1 MTRAVTT
8 CSVDESIR
16 IAFRRFA
23 EGDVQLIP
31 VVDQN
36 GSRTLIGVLRRREM
50 LWAYRELADE
60 HQKLLDKL
68 QVRVRDPREETLQI
82 EAQVAEG
89 NRDITGRA
97 LRHLALPE
105 HMLIALVR
113 RADET
118 FVPSGDTRL
127 EEGDVLVLLSTA
139 RYREEIEGLA
149 RRVERSGR

>member
-1 MTRAVTT
+1 M
-8 CSVDESIR
+8 
-16 IAFRRFA
+16 
-23 EGDVQLIP
+23 GDVQLIP
-31 VVDQN
+31 VLSQD

-97 LRHLALPE
+97 LRNLALPE
-105 HMLIALVR
+105 HSLIALVR
-113 RADET
+113 RANET
-118 FVPSGDTRL
+118 FVPSGATRL

-139 RYREEIEGLA
+139 RYREEIEELA
-149 RRVERSGR
+149 RRVERGAG